1 MGGEFDVGM
10 GNNPMDTGP
19 ENDMNYIYD
28 RIAPAV
34 DILPEIASLDCGS
47 LNFGDNNRVHVNT
60 PHQLRLA
67 AKKFREHNIKPI
79 LEVIELGH
87 LWFVKKM
94 IEEKIISDPP
104 FIEICLGIP
113 WGAPATLSTLNAFVD
128 LLPENCVWSAYGT
141 FDNQIKFI
149 PEIIKKGGHIRVG
162 LEDNLYLEDKTPA
175 KNIDLV
181 QKAVDI
187 IKSNGFEVA
196 TPQDARNILNLK
208 N

>member
-1 MGGEFDVGM
+1 M
-10 GNNPMDTGP
+10 
-19 ENDMNYIYD
+19 
-28 RIAPAV
+28 
-34 DILPEIASLDCGS
+34 
-47 LNFGDNNRVHVNT
+47 
-60 PHQLRLA
+60 
-67 AKKFREHNIKPI
+67 
-79 LEVIELGH
+79 
-87 LWFVKKM
+87 
-94 IEEKIISDPP
+94 
-104 FIEICLGIP
+104 
-113 WGAPATLSTLNAFVD
+113 D